1 MVLLCLPRQSADWRG
16 LSLMRALPLF
26 RIVWVRRLGWLV
38 ALWVGSVV
46 ALAAV
51 AMLFWTVMSLAG
63 LTR

>member
-1 MVLLCLPRQSADWRG
+1 
-16 LSLMRALPLF
+16 MRALPLF

-51 AMLFWTVMSLAG
+51 AMLFRTAMSLAG